1 MFYEKN
7 MCTKCG
13 AENNPKAKYCAA
25 CGFELP
31 VMQEEKTIVEPLSNT
46 VPAKNKNNKLI
57 IWIFVGIVVF
67 AAIGFGV
74 RSCAKSFIENNGDK
88 IIDKVL
94 VMTAQE
100 SNKSCPMMV
109 DEYTRLDS
117 VSAIP
122 NKTLQYHYTLIGFDV
137 SKLQE
142 DAVKENL
149 NNSILANVKSNADL
163 QQLKDMGTTFM
174 YVYKDE
180 KGTAIHEYK
189 VTPEMYK

>member
-1 MFYEKN
+1 MEKN
-7 MCTKCG
+7 ICTKCG
-13 AENNPKAKYCAA
+13 AENNIKAKYCSA
-25 CGFELP
+25 CGYELP
-31 VMQEEKTIVEPLSNT
+31 IMQEKVTKVEPPINT
-46 VPAKNKNNKLI
+46 ALPKKKNKAVLI
-57 IWIFVGIVVF
+57 GILVGILVF
-67 AAIGFGV
+67 AAVGFGI
-74 RSCAKSFIENNGDK
+74 RSCAKSFIKNNGDK

-122 NKTLQYHYTLIGFDV
+122 SKTLQYHYTLIGFDV

-163 QQLKDMGTTFM
+163 QQLKNMGTTFM